1 MELTKLKFEGYH
13 YDETTTSKINSV
25 FFIKDDNEDDWI
37 EIIPMPDTAGIFYT
51 VLTIESCETVK
62 AELYIESSDGQ
73 FVKVGL
79 KKS

>member
-1 MELTKLKFEGYH
+1 MELTKLKFEGFH

-37 EIIPMPDTAGIFYT
+37 EVIPMQDNFYT
-51 VLTIESCETVK
+51 VLTVEKCETVK

-73 FVKVGL
+73 FVKVG
-79 KKS
+79 

>member
-25 FFIKDDNEDDWI
+25 FFVKDDNEDDWI
-37 EIIPMPDTAGIFYT
+37 EVIPMQGNFYT
-51 VLTIESCETVK
+51 VLTVEKCATIK

-73 FVKVGL
+73 LVNVGS

>member
-13 YDETTTSKINSV
+13 YDETTISKINSV
-25 FFIKDDNEDDWI
+25 FFVKDDNEDDWI
-37 EIIPMPDTAGIFYT
+37 EVIPMQGNFYT
-51 VLTIESCETVK
+51 VLTVEKCETVK

-79 KKS
+79 EKS

>member
-13 YDETTTSKINSV
+13 YDETTTSKVNSV

-37 EIIPMPDTAGIFYT
+37 EVIPMQGNFYT
-51 VLTIESCETVK
+51 VLTVEGCETVK
-62 AELYIESSDGQ
+62 AELYMENSEGQ
-73 FVKVGL
+73 FVKVDS

>member
-1 MELTKLKFEGYH
+1 MELTKLKFEGFH
-13 YDETTTSKINSV
+13 YDETTTSKVNSV

-37 EIIPMPDTAGIFYT
+37 EIIPMQGIFYT

>member
-1 MELTKLKFEGYH
+1 MQG
-13 YDETTTSKINSV
+13 N
-25 FFIKDDNEDDWI
+25 
-37 EIIPMPDTAGIFYT
+37 FYT
-51 VLTIESCETVK
+51 VLTVEGCEIVK

>member
-13 YDETTTSKINSV
+13 YDETTISKVNSV
-25 FFIKDDNEDDWI
+25 FFIKDNNEDDWI
-37 EIIPMPDTAGIFYT
+37 EVIPMQDTAGIFYT
-51 VLTIESCETVK
+51 VLTVEGCETVK

-73 FVKVGL
+73 LARVGL

>member
-1 MELTKLKFEGYH
+1 MELTKLKFECYH

-25 FFIKDDNEDDWI
+25 FFVKDDNEDDWI
-37 EIIPMPDTAGIFYT
+37 EVIPMQGNFYT
-51 VLTIESCETVK
+51 VLTVEGCEIVK

>member
-13 YDETTTSKINSV
+13 YDETAISKVNSV
-25 FFIKDDNEDDWI
+25 FFVKDDNEDSWI
-37 EIIPMPDTAGIFYT
+37 EVIPMQDTAGIFYT
-51 VLTIESCETVK
+51 VLTVEGCETVK

-73 FVKVGL
+73 FVKVGI